1 MSTKWRDGCLPC
13 YPVLSRWQKKRRKPF
28 QASSLPE
35 QPSSAPIFSSH
46 PQQPSSA
53 ATLWDH
59 PAVVRGWRSAISQL
73 LTIEHQLLVVIYEHV
88 LWKNSLAELSGK
100 IIYEKIQNKNTQHS
114 HHRKKTEPCLKGC
127 FQEAAPV
134 GFGHHPAPQL
144 QVWWSHAQGNFWLEH
159 STRTGN

>member
-114 HHRKKTEPCLKGC
+114 HHRKKNWTLPQRLFPGSRPRWIWPSSRSSTAGLVIPCPGQFL
-127 FQEAAPV
+127 V
-134 GFGHHPAPQL
+134 G
-144 QVWWSHAQGNFWLEH
+144 
-159 STRTGN
+159 T